1 MPKTK
6 LKPIEPLHVN
16 DGDEVVCDIPYHAN
30 VFVDGG
36 TFTTEQNGCL
46 HNLIINN
53 GIVTLSGPVDRV
65 DLLDGVLNIKYNAEI
80 KQLNLFGGSA
90 DVSGLVHQLTIY
102 GPSKEVFLTV
112 EHGSIVD
119 TIRTSESENAIYMEL
134 RGGQVK
140 QIWKGNK
147 EGYLIVGEN
156 CTTEEIV
163 VAAGDI
169 TVYGNR
175 PVTIHPGVTVMWAKD
190 EVSDGKT
197 KTNR

>member
-1 MPKTK
+1 MPTTK

-16 DGDEVVCDIPYHAN
+16 DGDEVVCDIPYPAN
-30 VFVDGG
+30 VFVHGG

-53 GIVTLSGPVDRV
+53 GTVTLNGPADRV
-65 DLLDGVLNIKYNAEI
+65 DLLDGVLNIEYDAEI
-80 KQLNLFGGSA
+80 KQLNLYGGSA
-90 DVSGLVHQLTIY
+90 DVSGFVRQLNTFS
-102 GPSKEVFLTV
+102 PSKEVFLTV

-119 TIRTSESENAIYMEL
+119 ALRTSESKNAVYMEL

-147 EGYLIVGEN
+147 EGYLIVGAN

-175 PVTIHPGVTVMWAKD
+175 PVTIHKGVTVMWAKE
-190 EVSDGKT
+190 EVADAGS
-197 KTNR
+197 KTN